1 MDWTGKSPIDRNLIL
16 LLLFTALT
24 ACGGGGGGNTPT
36 IPAITNQPPSLTSI
50 GDVSILEGEISVA
63 TLSATDPD
71 GDALSFSVS
80 GTDSGYFTVSSDGE
94 LIFKSPVDFES
105 PNDANNDNTY
115 EIVVSVSDASR
126 TDSESLA
133 VSIID
138 AVEGRVVDG
147 PMSGAT
153 VVLVDSD
160 EASITDEDGFYVLGP
175 LQAASGKQI
184 RSFGGTDAFSGVEL
198 PNLALLSDVPPGGRD
213 FVGVNAITTLLSVS
227 GPESKNAVLWG
238 SAA

>member
-138 AVEGRVVDG
+138 ALE
-147 PMSGAT
+147 
-153 VVLVDSD
+153 
-160 EASITDEDGFYVLGP
+160 
-175 LQAASGKQI
+175 
-184 RSFGGTDAFSGVEL
+184 
-198 PNLALLSDVPPGGRD
+198 
-213 FVGVNAITTLLSVS
+213 
-227 GPESKNAVLWG
+227 
-238 SAA
+238 